1 MATPDNL
8 QCEVLARNEDC
19 TVSRQRLPY
28 HAPDISALAKSL
40 ARQLGD
46 SPERPG
52 HVELLNLLA
61 RAVGFRNYQ
70 ALRASHQAQARLARE
85 AEPEA
90 VVDFRRVEQWRR
102 YFDDA
107 GCLQRWP
114 KKHSHREACLWVLW
128 SRLPARQRWGER
140 ELNERLRTQER
151 LGDHLLL
158 RRALVD
164 GGWLA
169 RTDDGA
175 EYWRIERRPPGELSA
190 LLSVLPSAARLQA

>member
-1 MATPDNL
+1 M
-8 QCEVLARNEDC
+8 
-19 TVSRQRLPY
+19 SRQRLPY
-28 HAPDISALAKSL
+28 HAPDISALAKAL
-40 ARQLGD
+40 TRQLD
-46 SPERPG
+46 EAPERPG
-52 HVELLNLLA
+52 HVEMLNLLA

-70 ALRASHQAQARLARE
+70 ALRASHEAATRLARE
-85 AEPEA
+85 PEPA
-90 VVDFRRVEQWRR
+90 AAVDFRRVEQWRR
-102 YFDDA
+102 YFDDT

-128 SRLPARQRWGER
+128 SRLPAREHWDEKS
-140 ELNERLRTQER
+140 LNQLLQAQER

-175 EYWRIERRPPGELSA
+175 QYRRIERRPPAELGA
-190 LLSVLPSAARLQA
+190 LLSCLPA

>member
-1 MATPDNL
+1 M
-8 QCEVLARNEDC
+8 
-19 TVSRQRLPY
+19 SRQRLPY

-40 ARQLGD
+40 ARQLD
-46 SPERPG
+46 ESPERPG

-70 ALRASHQAQARLARE
+70 ALRASHQAQTRLARE

-128 SRLPARQRWGER
+128 SRLPARQRWSEK
-140 ELNERLRTQER
+140 ELNERLRAQEC

-164 GGWLA
+164 GGWLT
-169 RTDDGA
+169 RTPDGG
-175 EYWRIERRPPGELSA
+175 EYRRVERRPPAELGA
-190 LLSVLPSAARLQA
+190 LLSCLPACA

>member
-8 QCEVLARNEDC
+8 PREVLARNEDC

-40 ARQLGD
+40 ARQLD
-46 SPERPG
+46 ESPERPG

-70 ALRASHQAQARLARE
+70 ALRASHEAEARLARE
-85 AEPEA
+85 PQPAE

-102 YFDDA
+102 YFDDG

-128 SRLPARQRWGER
+128 SRLPARERWGEKAI
-140 ELNERLRTQER
+140 NQRLQAQEV

-169 RTDDGA
+169 RTEDGG
-175 EYWRIERRPPGELSA
+175 EYWRIERRPPAELSA
-190 LLSVLPSAARLQA
+190 LLSVLPACA

>member
-1 MATPDNL
+1 
-8 QCEVLARNEDC
+8 
-19 TVSRQRLPY
+19 LPY

-40 ARQLGD
+40 ARQLD
-46 SPERPG
+46 ESSERPG

-70 ALRASHQAQARLARE
+70 ALRASHEAESRLARQPQP
-85 AEPEA
+85 AEM
-90 VVDFRRVEQWRR
+90 VDFRRVEQWRR
-102 YFDDA
+102 YFDEA

-128 SRLPARQRWGER
+128 SRLPARERWSEKAI
-140 ELNERLRTQER
+140 NQRLRDQEV

-169 RTDDGA
+169 RTEDGSQ
-175 EYWRIERRPPGELSA
+175 YWRIERRPPAELGA
-190 LLSVLPSAARLQA
+190 LLSVLPACA